1 MKLLLDENLSPGLV
15 ERLAD
20 LYPGSIPVLGQ
31 GWGGSSDSALF
42 IHAVAHEFVLV
53 SHDTDF
59 GGMTLLRGK
68 SPKIILLRQGN
79 MSTAE
84 TGRVLRTFHEQIEA
98 FVQDPGRQLLELR

>member
-20 LYPGSIPVLGQ
+20 LYSGSISVLGQ
-31 GWGGSSDSALF
+31 GWGGKSDSALF
-42 IHAVAHEFVLV
+42 LHAVAHGFVLV

-59 GGMTLLRGK
+59 LEMTLLRGQ

-84 TGRVLRTFHEQIEA
+84 TERVLRTFHEQIEA
-98 FVQDPGRQLLELR
+98 FVEDPGRQLLELR